1 MRCIDEIETGF
12 NTILFFYMS
21 VKKYNMIYNEV
32 ESKGF
37 IMKRKLRFNLET
49 IEVILTVTLM
59 IFVCVNVKTHWI
71 PFYIVNTLL
80 ILFLLLLVMIRVIEY
95 HKYKRNKE
103 GFSLLVIWTFI
114 FFFQLIL
121 QFWF

>member
-1 MRCIDEIETGF
+1 
-12 NTILFFYMS
+12 
-21 VKKYNMIYNEV
+21 
-32 ESKGF
+32 
-37 IMKRKLRFNLET
+37 MKRKLRFNLET

-80 ILFLLLLVMIRVIEY
+80 ILFLLLLVMIRAIEY
-95 HKYKRNKE
+95 LKYKSNKE
-103 GFSLLVIWTFI
+103 GFSLLVIWIFI

>member
-59 IFVCVNVKTHWI
+59 VFVCVNVKTHWI

-80 ILFLLLLVMIRVIEY
+80 ILFLLLLVMIRVIEF

-103 GFSLLVIWTFI
+103 GFSLIVIWIFI

>member
-59 IFVCVNVKTHWI
+59 VFVCVNVKTHWI

-95 HKYKRNKE
+95 HKYKSNKE
-103 GFSLLVIWTFI
+103 GFSLLVIWIFI

>member
-1 MRCIDEIETGF
+1 
-12 NTILFFYMS
+12 MS

>member
-80 ILFLLLLVMIRVIEY
+80 ILFLLLLVMIRAIEY
-95 HKYKRNKE
+95 HKYKSNKE
-103 GFSLLVIWTFI
+103 GFSLLVIWIFI

>member
-12 NTILFFYMS
+12 NTILFFYIS

-59 IFVCVNVKTHWI
+59 VFVCVNVKTHWI

-95 HKYKRNKE
+95 HKYKSNKE
-103 GFSLLVIWTFI
+103 GFSLLVIWIFI

>member
-12 NTILFFYMS
+12 NTILFFYIS
-21 VKKYNMIYNEV
+21 VKKYNLIYNEV
-32 ESKGF
+32 ESNGF

-49 IEVILTVTLM
+49 IEVTLTVTLM
-59 IFVCVNVKTHWI
+59 FFVCVNVKTHWI

>member
-1 MRCIDEIETGF
+1 
-12 NTILFFYMS
+12 
-21 VKKYNMIYNEV
+21 MIYNEV

-59 IFVCVNVKTHWI
+59 VFVCVNVKTHWI

-80 ILFLLLLVMIRVIEY
+80 ILFLLLLVMIRVIEF

-103 GFSLLVIWTFI
+103 GFSLIVIWIFI

>member
-49 IEVILTVTLM
+49 IEAILTVTLM
-59 IFVCVNVKTHWI
+59 VFVCVNVKTHWI

-95 HKYKRNKE
+95 HKYKSNKE
-103 GFSLLVIWTFI
+103 GFSLLVIWIFI

>member
-80 ILFLLLLVMIRVIEY
+80 ILFLLLLVMIRAIEY
-95 HKYKRNKE
+95 HKYKSNKE
-103 GFSLLVIWTFI
+103 GFSLLVIWIFI

-121 QFWF
+121 QFSF

>member
-1 MRCIDEIETGF
+1 
-12 NTILFFYMS
+12 MS

-32 ESKGF
+32 ESNAF

-59 IFVCVNVKTHWI
+59 VFVCVNVKTHWI

-80 ILFLLLLVMIRVIEY
+80 ILFLLLLVMIRAIEY
-95 HKYKRNKE
+95 HKYKSNKE

>member
-32 ESKGF
+32 ESNGF

-49 IEVILTVTLM
+49 IEVTLTVTLM
-59 IFVCVNVKTHWI
+59 FFVCVNVKTHWI

>member
-59 IFVCVNVKTHWI
+59 VFVCVNVKTHWI

-103 GFSLLVIWTFI
+103 GFSLLVIWIFI

>member
-59 IFVCVNVKTHWI
+59 VFVCVNVKTHWI

-80 ILFLLLLVMIRVIEY
+80 ILFLLLLVMIRAIEY
-95 HKYKRNKE
+95 HKYKSNKE
-103 GFSLLVIWTFI
+103 GFSLLVIWIFI

-121 QFWF
+121 QFSF